1 MSRRKFD
8 EMSDYDSSRDRKRRR
23 TDAVEIED
31 RLESLIIR
39 VGEKSTSSLESNLE
53 GLASVLEADINNY
66 KSKIL
71 KILSDCA
78 VTMPEKTT
86 IYTTLVG
93 LLNAKN
99 YNFGGEF
106 VDMMAKKLKEALKA
120 CMWRTARYVLRFFSD
135 MVNCHVIST
144 NSLLQLLH
152 TLLDTAR
159 DDNSPQVRSD
169 AYVYAVL
176 SCLPWV
182 GRELYEKKEQDL
194 ERLLKH
200 IEIYIRKRTRKHV
213 PGLRVWRS
221 DRPHPQEEYLDCLWA
236 QICKLRA
243 DMWQEKHIARPY
255 VAFDSI
261 LCEAL
266 QHNIPPL
273 TVPPHHPDNTYTFPW
288 VVFRLFDYTDCPEG
302 PVLPGAHSIE
312 RYLIEEHLHNILRE
326 HHTER
331 KQCAAVLLDFPLK
344 HKIPLEYMIVEVVL
358 AELFHLPT
366 PKYLEICFGSLLIEL
381 CKLQPATM
389 PQVLAQAVE
398 LLYDRIDT
406 MNVCCHDRF
415 VSWFS
420 YHLSNFQFKWSWDD
434 WLDAAQLDP
443 MHPRA
448 KFIIEVLQRSMRLS
462 YHQRIA
468 EVVPEQFDCF
478 VPAKP
483 EHIFKYGA
491 ETAPEMEGGEVA
503 QRLEA
508 CIRAKGNPTEVLQIL
523 RELPNPLRDGTED
536 EPSFNPLQ
544 VQIFTQ
550 VLLHLGSKSFS
561 HSFAGITKFLK
572 TSQNSCHPQ
581 LFEVLVGPNEEAQMV
596 LLREM
601 YEVWAKH
608 QQMLVMLTDKLL
620 RSHIASCATV
630 ANWIFSKEMQHDFT
644 RSYIWEILHGTI
656 RKMNKHVARL
666 QKEVNEARERHS
678 GRDSDDSSSDEED
691 SRPRPT
697 EEEIERMEEKLEAVQ
712 ADQKN
717 LFLIIFQRFI
727 MILSEHLV
735 RCDTD
740 GRDFNTHWYRW
751 TIGRLQEIFM
761 LHNTQVERYSQT
773 LSTLLFTQD
782 LDPHILDA
790 FNQFVAL
797 RS

>member
-31 RLESLIIR
+31 RLESLILR
-39 VGEKSTSSLESNLE
+39 VGEKSNLE

-66 KSKIL
+66 KGKIL

-78 VTMPEKTT
+78 VKMPEKTT

-120 CMWRTARYVLRFFSD
+120 CMWKTARYVLRFFSD
-135 MVNCHVIST
+135 LVNCH
-144 NSLLQLLH
+144 
-152 TLLDTAR
+152 
-159 DDNSPQVRSD
+159 
-169 AYVYAVL
+169 
-176 SCLPWV
+176 
-182 GRELYEKKEQDL
+182 
-194 ERLLKH
+194 
-200 IEIYIRKRTRKHV
+200 
-213 PGLRVWRS
+213 
-221 DRPHPQEEYLDCLWA
+221 
-236 QICKLRA
+236 ICKLRS

-273 TVPPHHPDNTYTFPW
+273 TLPPHHADNTYPFPW

-312 RYLIEEHLHNILRE
+312 RYLIEEHLHNIVKEYHL
-326 HHTER
+326 ER
-331 KQCAAVLLDFPLK
+331 KQCAAFLLDFPLK

-358 AELFHLPT
+358 AELFHLPG
-366 PKYLEICFGSLLIEL
+366 PRYIEICYGSLLIEL

-398 LLYDRIDT
+398 LLFDRIDT
-406 MNVCCHDRF
+406 MNVCCFDRF
-415 VSWFS
+415 VNWFG

-434 WLDAAQLDP
+434 WLESSQLDP

-448 KFIIEVLQRSMRLS
+448 KLS
-462 YHQRIA
+462 YRQRIA

-478 VPAKP
+478 VPPKP
-483 EHIFKYGA
+483 EPVYKYANADASDLPGA
-491 ETAPEMEGGEVA
+491 DTAH
-503 QRLEA
+503 RLESVV
-508 CIRAKGNPTEVLQIL
+508 RSKGTSVEVLQAL
-523 RELPNPLRDGTED
+523 GELPNPLREND
-536 EPSFNPLQ
+536 ETDPPYNP
-544 VQIFTQ
+544 VQIQ
-550 VLLHLGSKSFS
+550 VFVQAILHLGAKSFS
-561 HSFAGITKFLK
+561 HAFAGISKFLK
-572 TSQNSCHPQ
+572 V
-581 LFEVLVGPNEEAQMV
+581 FESIVGNNEEAQILV
-596 LLREM
+596 LREM
-601 YEVWAKH
+601 HEVWDHH
-608 QQMLVMLTDKLL
+608 QQMMVMLVDKFL
-620 RSHIASCATV
+620 RTQIVSCASV
-630 ANWIFSKEMQHDFT
+630 ANWIFSKEMMPEFT
-644 RSYIWEILHGTI
+644 KNYIWEIIHATI
-656 RKMNKHVARL
+656 RKMNKHVGRL
-666 QKEVNEARERHS
+666 QKEVTDARERRT
-678 GRDSDDSSSDEED
+678 GNDSDDSSSEDEEQ
-691 SRPRPT
+691 RPRPS
-697 EEEIERMEEKLEAVQ
+697 EEEIERMEEKLEAAQ

-751 TIGRLQEIFM
+751 TIGRLHQIFM
-761 LHNTQVERYSQT
+761 MHNTQVERYSQT

-782 LDPHILDA
+782 LDLHILDA